1 MKSIRRSI
9 AERNDMKPPSENIF
23 TEVEEFFASPP
34 TVEEKAWG
42 LIHDF
47 YHILLTYMEQQ
58 QITKAELAKR
68 LGTSRSAIT
77 QMFNKT
83 PNLTLKKMVEIAEA
97 IGVNI
102 CLSSPQLQERQED
115 KSPSLYVTVQHVLS
129 APDTRIN
136 FRTAPKR
143 LQPTSES
150 AE

>member
-1 MKSIRRSI
+1 MKS
-9 AERNDMKPPSENIF
+9 PSEDICK
-23 TEVEEFFASPP
+23 EVEEFFASPP

-58 QITKAELAKR
+58 QMTKAELAKR

-77 QMFNKT
+77 QMFQKT

-115 KSPSLYVTVQHVLS
+115 KTAPLYVAVQHVFS
-129 APDTRIN
+129 APDTRRN
-136 FRTAPKR
+136 FRTANEGG
-143 LQPTSES
+143 SYE
-150 AE
+150 